1 MHLKNFISFFFSF
14 YCETCFLILKKKNRH
29 MFYFLFT
36 EETCPADQHDDDL
49 LPIIVGSVLAGL
61 ILITLVAYLV
71 YRCRL
76 PSEVINLTN
85 PLSHFEDLTNSNY
98 GKLSCFCS

>member
-1 MHLKNFISFFFSF
+1 
-14 YCETCFLILKKKNRH
+14 

-71 YRCRL
+71 SI
-76 PSEVINLTN
+76 PSNDEQ
-85 PLSHFEDLTNSNY
+85 
-98 GKLSCFCS
+98 